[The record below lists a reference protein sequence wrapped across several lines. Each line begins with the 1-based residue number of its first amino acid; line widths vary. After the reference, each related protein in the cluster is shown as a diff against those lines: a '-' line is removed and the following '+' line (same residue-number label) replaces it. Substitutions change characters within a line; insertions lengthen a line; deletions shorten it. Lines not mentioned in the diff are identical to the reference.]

1 MGTGVTPN
9 CEPGHRF
16 GALRP
21 LIVFV
26 YHRTLADAVRS
37 DPNLQSGQKMSP
49 SHAQIP
55 YRKLSCWLLVLMS
68 CACGGPASDPEVE
81 LRAWVTEG
89 EEAAEAKDRRALL
102 DKISENYADARGNNR
117 DDIGNLFRVYML
129 RQQSV
134 AILTKIDQIE
144 LLGDTAA
151 NIALTVGM
159 AGTGNRAFGLNADAY
174 RFELELEKQGGSWL
188 LIGARWG
195 EVGSE
200 LR

>member
-1 MGTGVTPN
+1 M
-9 CEPGHRF
+9 
-16 GALRP
+16 
-21 LIVFV
+21 
-26 YHRTLADAVRS
+26 
-37 DPNLQSGQKMSP
+37 
-49 SHAQIP
+49 
-55 YRKLSCWLLVLMS
+55 
-68 CACGGPASDPEVE
+68 
-81 LRAWVTEG
+81 
-89 EEAAEAKDRRALL
+89 

-129 RQQSV
+129 RQQSIT
-134 AILTKIDQIE
+134 ILTKVDGIE

-159 AGTGNRAFGLNADAY
+159 AGTRNRAFGLNADAY
-174 RFELELEKQGGSWL
+174 RFELELAKEGDNWL

>member
-1 MGTGVTPN
+1 M
-9 CEPGHRF
+9 
-16 GALRP
+16 
-21 LIVFV
+21 
-26 YHRTLADAVRS
+26 RS
-37 DPNLQSGQKMSP
+37 DPNLQSGQKMSR
-49 SHAQIP
+49 SRTRIP
-55 YRKLSCWLLVLMS
+55 YRSLGCWLLVLLS
-68 CACGGPASDPEVE
+68 CSCGGSASDPEVE
-81 LRAWVTEG
+81 LRAWVAEG
-89 EEAAEAKDRRALL
+89 EEAAETKDRRALL

-129 RQQSV
+129 RQQSI
-134 AILTKIDQIE
+134 AILTKIDGIE

-151 NIALTVGM
+151 NVTLTVGM

-174 RFELELEKQGGSWL
+174 RFELELEKDGGDWF

>member
-1 MGTGVTPN
+1 
-9 CEPGHRF
+9 
-16 GALRP
+16 
-21 LIVFV
+21 
-26 YHRTLADAVRS
+26 
-37 DPNLQSGQKMSP
+37 MS
-49 SHAQIP
+49 SSYAQIQ
-55 YRKLSCWLLVLMS
+55 YRRLSYSLLVLLLCS
-68 CACGGPASDPEVE
+68 CGGPASDPEVE
-81 LRAWVTEG
+81 LRSWVAEG
-89 EEAAEAKDRRALL
+89 EEAAETKDRGALL

-129 RQQSV
+129 RQQSI

-159 AGTGNRAFGLNADAY
+159 AGTRNRAFGLNADAY
-174 RFELELEKQGGSWL
+174 RFELELEKQGGDWL